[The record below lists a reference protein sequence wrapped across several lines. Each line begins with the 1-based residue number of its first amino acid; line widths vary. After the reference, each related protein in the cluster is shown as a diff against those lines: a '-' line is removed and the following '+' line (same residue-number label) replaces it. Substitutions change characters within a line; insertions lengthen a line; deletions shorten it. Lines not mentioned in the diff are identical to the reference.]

1 MTDKAKDA
9 RNAYRRKW
17 AKNNPDKLREYQAR
31 YWEKKAAEQEAAQE
45 AQEAKETQA
54 DKNKE

>member
-31 YWEKKAAEQEAAQE
+31 
-45 AQEAKETQA
+45 
-54 DKNKE
+54 

>member
-1 MTDKAKDA
+1 MTDNAKNA

-31 YWEKKAAEQEAAQE
+31 YWEKKAAEQDA
-45 AQEAKETQA
+45 AQEAKEAQA
-54 DKNKE
+54 DNDKE

>member
-1 MTDKAKDA
+1 MTDNAKDA

-17 AKNNPDKLREYQAR
+17 AKNNPDKLREYQTR
-31 YWEKKAAEQEAAQE
+31 YWEKKAAEQDA
-45 AQEAKETQA
+45 AQEAKETQEAQA